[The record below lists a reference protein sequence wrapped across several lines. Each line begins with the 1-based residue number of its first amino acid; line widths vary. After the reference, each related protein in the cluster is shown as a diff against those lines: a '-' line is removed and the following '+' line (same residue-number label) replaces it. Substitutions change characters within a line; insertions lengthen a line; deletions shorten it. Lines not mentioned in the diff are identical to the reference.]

1 MGDSLLGHKGGGEEP
16 LLTILLAPKE
26 NSFLFFLFIS
36 YYSSLRDYVPF
47 VGLLQI
53 NFCDSFLLDVHQF
66 TCISIFA
73 TLDRNTFF

>member
-26 NSFLFFLFIS
+26 NSLFFLFIS
-36 YYSSLRDYVPF
+36 YYSSLTDYVPS

-53 NFCDSFLLDVHQF
+53 SFYDSF
-66 TCISIFA
+66 
-73 TLDRNTFF
+73 